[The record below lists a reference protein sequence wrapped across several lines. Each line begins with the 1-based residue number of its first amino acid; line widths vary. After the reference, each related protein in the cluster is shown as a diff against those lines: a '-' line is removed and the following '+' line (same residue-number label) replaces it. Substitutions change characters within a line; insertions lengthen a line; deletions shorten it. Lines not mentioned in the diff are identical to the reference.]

1 MLQTPPR
8 APKANAYARRW
19 TRTARTEC
27 LDWVLICNRRHLER
41 VLTNYI
47 RHDNTA
53 RPRRGN
59 DLDVPVPS
67 AGNADP
73 RTQTLGHI
81 ERVDVLGGLI
91 HDYRHAKP
99 HLRSPACTGYRDCGA
114 ITEAAL
120 LGTRRLEPRTAS
132 CRALFRVCHWIPKPL
147 VTDRSHSKS
156 VIAWRKWLFTCT
168 DAARRQSPFVTD
180 RERWDRVLGGQTGNR
195 RDPFAP
201 HRTAITA
208 QFSRIEG
215 RAGPQRQSNH
225 RGSCRMIDMNRYT
238 TRTAPCRCHPARRCA
253 RWPARLTRR
262 FMPPRHRLQR
272 AVPSWQ
278 GSPTNVRR
286 RGPTTFDRHDV
297 LRSTC
302 PSVRRGAR

>member
-132 CRALFRVCHWIPKPL
+132 CRALFRVCHWIPNPL
-147 VTDRSHSKS
+147 LPTVATPSLSLLGASGCLPAQMQPGANLLLSLIVSVGTGFSGGKRGTVGTRS
-156 VIAWRKWLFTCT
+156 RL
-168 DAARRQSPFVTD
+168 
-180 RERWDRVLGGQTGNR
+180 
-195 RDPFAP
+195 
-201 HRTAITA
+201 
-208 QFSRIEG
+208 
-215 RAGPQRQSNH
+215 
-225 RGSCRMIDMNRYT
+225 
-238 TRTAPCRCHPARRCA
+238 TAP
-253 RWPARLTRR
+253 
-262 FMPPRHRLQR
+262 
-272 AVPSWQ
+272 PS
-278 GSPTNVRR
+278 
-286 RGPTTFDRHDV
+286 
-297 LRSTC
+297 LRSSHASKDGPALSGSRTTG
-302 PSVRRGAR
+302 VRVG